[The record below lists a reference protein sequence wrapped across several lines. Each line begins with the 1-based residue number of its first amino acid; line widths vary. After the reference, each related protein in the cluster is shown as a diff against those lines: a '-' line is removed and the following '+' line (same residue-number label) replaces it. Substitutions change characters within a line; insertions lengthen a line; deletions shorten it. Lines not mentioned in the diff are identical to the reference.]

1 MKKMIVLII
10 MLLLVFQGCSAN
22 KKTSGENILTTT
34 TPAVTQPA
42 PTITVSPVPATP
54 TPRPLV
60 LPVLTNDTGKVMIQT
75 VSSSITYP
83 TTSFIITSVNG
94 EKIVVDGTEMPKK
107 AILDI
112 NPAAI
117 ISTHD
122 HPDHNDAVFV
132 KSNPNAQVL
141 KYKEGEI
148 QTNDFHIY
156 SVKASHKGDVI
167 TGTNY
172 IMVIEV
178 DGLRIAHMG
187 DIGQTEMTKEQLE
200 AMGEIDIAFM
210 QFDNSYSDM
219 NMENMKGFHLIEQVN
234 PKIIIPTHYT
244 AEDITKL
251 SELYGDVKEVE
262 NLIEISKE
270 DLPAETLK
278 VYHVTNTLR
287 YR

>member
-1 MKKMIVLII
+1 MKKITVLII
-10 MLLLVFQGCSAN
+10 MLLLMFQGCSGN
-22 KKTSGENILTTT
+22 KETSGENSMTST
-34 TPAVTQPA
+34 TPVITQPA
-42 PTITVSPVPATP
+42 PTMAVSPLPTTP
-54 TPRPLV
+54 TPRSLL

-75 VSSSITYP
+75 VSSSFTYP

-107 AILDI
+107 SILDI

-122 HPDHNDAVFV
+122 HPDHNDSVFV

-200 AMGEIDIAFM
+200 VMGEIDIAFM

-219 NMENMKGFHLIEQVN
+219 NIENMKGFHLIEQVN
-234 PKIIIPTHYT
+234 PKIIIPTHFT
-244 AEDITKL
+244 EEDITKL
-251 SELYGDVKEVE
+251 GELYGDVIEVE
-262 NLIEISKE
+262 NQIEISKE
-270 DLPAETLK
+270 DLTEEAIK
-278 VYHVTNTLR
+278 VYQVTNTLR
-287 YR
+287 YK